1 MLLPGGAG
9 DGPALV
15 ARLQNPQ
22 FGVLP
27 PAVSVADR
35 GRRLVVKEP
44 GRKPAQSTASFP
56 PTFPAPLWGLLSI
69 VPSRLCARP
78 GLSGNVFKTSIRLE
92 KMASCTPLNPASA
105 SVVFNRVQ

>member
-1 MLLPGGAG
+1 MLLLGGAG

-35 GRRLVVKEP
+35 GWRLVVKEP

-56 PTFPAPLWGLLSI
+56 HTFPAPLWGLLSI
-69 VPSRLCARP
+69 VQGQGSVECFQNIYTAREDGIMHALEPGISFSGFQPCAVL
-78 GLSGNVFKTSIRLE
+78 G
-92 KMASCTPLNPASA
+92 
-105 SVVFNRVQ
+105 